1 MKHLHALWTAC
12 AASLILSACGG
23 SDSPAPPAP
32 APAPTPA
39 PAPAPAPAPG
49 VTDRI
54 EPLDTA
60 GLKQAAATL
69 AEPSPTSRLP
79 ADAVVPQIVLGPF
92 QAPKQAVVAA
102 KGAPLQIG
110 LARAV
115 DATAQAPALAAQLRW
130 RRLADG
136 TQVAALA
143 FSSGGAKAIRLGLQV
158 LQLPAGAVLRFYGAA
173 GSPAVA
179 WSAEQLAAWQ
189 RANVQGGQS
198 PEAARTVWGPD
209 TAGPLSTLEL
219 QLPPGATPAELQLAV
234 PQLSHFTQTVEQAA
248 ALAQDPNIGRA
259 GACTLDVMC
268 SPQLDAESRSVARI
282 VFTEAGSSFLC
293 TGTLL
298 NDARGSRTPNFLTA
312 AHCISNA
319 DGAASVISY
328 WFFRAASCNASPAL
342 DPAAVQV
349 TGGARLLFTD
359 SGVDSTLLQLNAQ
372 PPANV
377 VYAGSYFGSSV
388 APGTGIV
395 GVSNPSGDLQ
405 KYSVGNIAGY
415 ANCDS
420 STCAGATVDSGSMWQ
435 VGWTQGTTEGG
446 SSGSAIWTQLGG
458 STRYV
463 VGALHGGSASCQNP
477 QGADFFGRFDRA
489 YYRGIGSWL
498 TR

>member
-1 MKHLHALWTAC
+1 M
-12 AASLILSACGG
+12 
-23 SDSPAPPAP
+23 
-32 APAPTPA
+32 
-39 PAPAPAPAPG
+39 
-49 VTDRI
+49 
-54 EPLDTA
+54 
-60 GLKQAAATL
+60 
-69 AEPSPTSRLP
+69 
-79 ADAVVPQIVLGPF
+79 
-92 QAPKQAVVAA
+92 
-102 KGAPLQIG
+102 
-110 LARAV
+110 

-198 PEAARTVWGPD
+198 LEAARTVWGPD

-234 PQLSHFTQTVEQAA
+234 PELSHFTQTVEQAA

-372 PPANV
+372 PPPTWCMPARTS
-377 VYAGSYFGSSV
+377 AARLRP
-388 APGTGIV
+388 APASWACPTHRV
-395 GVSNPSGDLQ
+395 T
-405 KYSVGNIAGY
+405 
-415 ANCDS
+415 CR
-420 STCAGATVDSGSMWQ
+420 STA
-435 VGWTQGTTEGG
+435 
-446 SSGSAIWTQLGG
+446 
-458 STRYV
+458 
-463 VGALHGGSASCQNP
+463 
-477 QGADFFGRFDRA
+477 
-489 YYRGIGSWL
+489 
-498 TR
+498 